1 MWNRIK
7 LNLKNNF
14 LSGLVVIIPL
24 TLAIAVLI
32 WLFRFFDNLVRPLVQ
47 NYLPVYIP
55 GLGILLGLLFIYLVG
70 TLTKNYLGRK
80 LIYWGELVVS
90 RIPIAKTV
98 YSAVKQMVTT
108 LTGQEKR
115 EGQRAVII
123 EYPRKGIYSIGIL
136 NGQIQPAF
144 SKELLG
150 SVLILTSIN
159 PASGF
164 LVLVPMKE
172 ILFTNLSIEEA
183 MKMIVSGGMALP
195 EKLVGVPNQPV
206 TED

>member
-7 LNLKNNF
+7 LNIKNNF

-32 WLFRFFDNLVRPLVQ
+32 WLFRFFDNLAKPLVQ
-47 NYLPVYIP
+47 NYLPIYVP
-55 GLGILLGLLFIYLVG
+55 GLGILLGLLFIYLIG
-70 TLTKNYLGRK
+70 ALTKNYLGRK
-80 LIYWGELVVS
+80 LLYWGELIVT

-108 LTGQEKR
+108 LTGQTKR
-115 EGQRAVII
+115 KGQKAVLI
-123 EYPRKGIYSIGIL
+123 EYPRKGIYSVGIL
-136 NGQIQPAF
+136 NAQIKPEF
-144 SKELLG
+144 SQEVYG
-150 SVLILTSIN
+150 SILVLTSIN

-172 ILFTNLSIEEA
+172 VLITNLSIEEA
-183 MKMIVSGGMALP
+183 MKMIVSGGMAMP
-195 EKLVGVPNQPV
+195 DKLEGVNGQPV